1 MKIFA
6 IGDLHLSFDERI
18 EKPMDV
24 FGPRWVNHYQRVR
37 EHWEAMVDSEDVV
50 IIPGDVSWGLRQ
62 EEALADFAWIHQ
74 LPGRKVITKGNH
86 DLWWTSVTKL
96 NKLYDDITF
105 LQNHCFPA
113 GRLSDILMEFVAPNF
128 FASVLGIAL
137 QDWQVF
143 LLGFLPGSSTLLLHF
158 EANPIGYD
166 GRSVCNMYLRYVK
179 KFLWRCG

>member
-37 EHWEAMVDSEDVV
+37 EHWEAMVGSEDVV

-74 LPGRKVITKGNH
+74 LPGHKVITKGNH

-113 GRLSDILMEFVAPNF
+113 GRAAVAARGAGSARGQRALMNTIRR
-128 FASVLGIAL
+128 STTGSGCGC
-137 QDWQVF
+137 
-143 LLGFLPGSSTLLLHF
+143 GFP
-158 EANPIGYD
+158 
-166 GRSVCNMYLRYVK
+166 
-179 KFLWRCG
+179 WRKGERAERRF